1 VDDRTRALQEVV
13 SLAKQHALS
22 AAEISA
28 AMNGAPGQSPESR
41 GRDVLLRVLGF
52 LGGIFVFAGVGVFI
66 ALQWSGMNSA
76 SRVIVTLG
84 IGLVAFVLSMLSA
97 RDARFTAAA
106 TPLLLMAA
114 ALEPTG
120 MFVAFDEYG
129 SGGDWRWASLI
140 TTGTMA
146 LQFGAAFSSLRRST
160 PLFLV
165 ILFASLFWW
174 TALDLTDLGNS
185 AVALIMGASMLL
197 AAIGVDRTGH
207 RSITPVWY
215 LLGASAFLFGFFDA
229 VENSP
234 AEIAFLAVAAGFV
247 YVSVVV
253 HSRTLLFVATLAIL
267 AYTGWFTGQH
277 FADSIGWPIALIAF
291 GIFMI
296 ALSALAVR
304 IDRLYVRGRAA
315 QAP

>member
-1 VDDRTRALQEVV
+1 
-13 SLAKQHALS
+13 
-22 AAEISA
+22 
-28 AMNGAPGQSPESR
+28 
-41 GRDVLLRVLGF
+41 
-52 LGGIFVFAGVGVFI
+52 
-66 ALQWSGMNSA
+66 
-76 SRVIVTLG
+76 
-84 IGLVAFVLSMLSA
+84 
-97 RDARFTAAA
+97 
-106 TPLLLMAA
+106 
-114 ALEPTG
+114 
-120 MFVAFDEYG
+120 
-129 SGGDWRWASLI
+129 
-140 TTGTMA
+140 
-146 LQFGAAFSSLRRST
+146 
-160 PLFLV
+160 
-165 ILFASLFWW
+165 
-174 TALDLTDLGNS
+174 
-185 AVALIMGASMLL
+185 MGASMLL

-229 VENSP
+229 VESSP

>member
-1 VDDRTRALQEVV
+1 VDDRTRALRDIV
-13 SLAKQHALS
+13 SLAKQHGFS
-22 AAEISA
+22 AAEIAA
-28 AMNGAPGQSPESR
+28 AMDDAPGQAPETR
-41 GRDVLLRVLGF
+41 GRDVVMRVLGF
-52 LGGIFVFAGVGVFI
+52 LGGIFVFAGIGVFI
-66 ALQWSGMNSA
+66 ALQWDSMNSA

-84 IGLVAFVLSMLSA
+84 TGLTAFVLAMLSA
-97 RDARFTAAA
+97 RDERFTRAA
-106 TPLLLMAA
+106 TPLLLMGAG
-114 ALEPTG
+114 LEPTG
-120 MFVAFDEYG
+120 MFVAFSEYG

-146 LQFGAAFSSLRRST
+146 LQFGAAFGSLRRST
-160 PLFLV
+160 ALFLV

-174 TALDLTDLGNS
+174 TALDLTDLPNS
-185 AVALIMGASMLL
+185 GVALIMGSSMLL

-215 LLGASAFLFGFFDA
+215 LLGSAAFFFGFFNA
-229 VENSP
+229 VEDSP
-234 AEIAFLAVAAGFV
+234 AEIAFLAAAAGFV
-247 YVSVVV
+247 YVSVIV

-277 FADSIGWPIALIAF
+277 FADSVGWPIALIAF

-304 IDRLYVRGRAA
+304 IDRLYVREHAS
-315 QAP
+315 QAH

>member
-13 SLAKQHALS
+13 SLAKQHGLS
-22 AAEISA
+22 VAEISA
-28 AMNGAPGQSPESR
+28 AVQDAAGQAPETR
-41 GRDVLLRVLGF
+41 GREVLMRVLGF
-52 LGGIFVFAGVGVFI
+52 LGGIFVFAGIGVFI
-66 ALQWSGMNSA
+66 ALQWDGMNSA

-84 IGLVAFVLSMLSA
+84 TGLTAFVLAMLSA
-97 RDARFTAAA
+97 RDARFATAA
-106 TPLLLMAA
+106 TPLLLVAA

-120 MFVAFDEYG
+120 MFVAFSEYG

-140 TTGTMA
+140 TMGTMA
-146 LQFGAAFSSLRRST
+146 LQFGAAFRSLRRST

-174 TALDLTDLGNS
+174 TALDLTDLAN
-185 AVALIMGASMLL
+185 ATVALIMGVSMLM
-197 AAIGVDRTGH
+197 AAIGVDRTGY

-215 LLGASAFLFGFFDA
+215 LFGAAAFFFGFFDA
-229 VENSP
+229 VKDTP
-234 AEIAFLAVAAGFV
+234 AEIAFLAVAAGFI

-277 FADSIGWPIALIAF
+277 FADSVGWPIALIAF

-304 IDRLYVRGRAA
+304 IDRLYVRGRAS
-315 QAP
+315 QGL

>member
-13 SLAKQHALS
+13 SLAKQHGFS
-22 AAEISA
+22 ASEISA
-28 AMNGAPGQSPESR
+28 AMDGAPGHSPETRS
-41 GRDVLLRVLGF
+41 RDVLMRVLGF

-66 ALQWSGMNSA
+66 ALQWSSMNSA

-84 IGLVAFVLSMLSA
+84 TGFAAFILAMLSA
-97 RDARFTAAA
+97 RDTRFTTAA

-146 LQFGAAFSSLRRST
+146 VQFVAAFGSLRRST

-165 ILFASLFWW
+165 ILFASLFCW
-174 TALDLTDLGNS
+174 TALDLTDIDSS
-185 AVALIMGASMLL
+185 AVALIMGGSMLL
-197 AAIGVDRTGH
+197 AAIGVDRTGY

-229 VENSP
+229 VEGSP

-277 FADSIGWPIALIAF
+277 FADSVGWPIALIAF

-304 IDRLYVRGRAA
+304 IDRLYVRGSGGNG
-315 QAP
+315 